1 MKFENAFVVQAPI
14 AEVYA
19 ALLDVERVAPCMP
32 GAEVLEKTGDD
43 AYKVAIKVKV
53 GPMSMTYKGDVQIVE
68 RDDAAKTATLRAKAK
83 ESRGQGTA
91 DAHVRMALTE
101 EDDGTHATL
110 ETDVAL
116 GGRVAAMG
124 RGVIAD
130 VSARLVQTFA
140 GNLAEMLESRP
151 AEAEAQPAA
160 ASSNGVPAAAPAPAM
175 AGATASAS
183 APAAAADPATAAPP
197 ASGPTPRAEPRKP
210 APEESSL
217 PVGELVASAVAGR
230 LSDPKALAA
239 GAGIFAMIC
248 LVIGFLLGR
257 AAPAAGRPWA

>member
-14 AEVYA
+14 DEVYA

-32 GAEVLEKTGDD
+32 GAEVVEKTGDD

-91 DAHVRMALTE
+91 DAHVHMALAE
-101 EDDGTHATL
+101 EGDGTHATL

-140 GNLAEMLESRP
+140 GNLAEMLEGD
-151 AEAEAQPAA
+151 AA
-160 ASSNGVPAAAPAPAM
+160 VPEPAM
-175 AGATASAS
+175 AGAAASAS
-183 APAAAADPATAAPP
+183 APAATADPATAAPP
-197 ASGPTPRAEPRKP
+197 ASGPTPRAEPRTP
-210 APEESSL
+210 APEEDGL
-217 PVGELVASAVAGR
+217 PVGELVASVVAGR
-230 LSDPKALAA
+230 LSDPKALFA

-248 LVIGFLLGR
+248 LVIGYLVGR
-257 AAPAAGRPWA
+257 AR

>member
-14 AEVYA
+14 DDVYA

-32 GAEVLEKTGDD
+32 GAEVVEKTGDD

-91 DAHVRMALTE
+91 DAHVHMALAE
-101 EDDGTHATL
+101 EGDGTHATL

-124 RGVIAD
+124 RGVIGD

-140 GNLAEMLESRP
+140 GNLAAMLE
-151 AEAEAQPAA
+151 
-160 ASSNGVPAAAPAPAM
+160 G
-175 AGATASAS
+175 GT
-183 APAAAADPATAAPP
+183 ADPATAAPP
-197 ASGPTPRAEPRKP
+197 APGPAPQAEPRTA
-210 APEESSL
+210 APEEAGL
-217 PVGELVASAVAGR
+217 PVGELAAGVVAGR
-230 LSDPKALAA
+230 LADPKSLAA

-248 LVIGFLLGR
+248 LVIGYLVGR
-257 AAPAAGRPWA
+257 AATAAGRP

>member
-14 AEVYA
+14 DEVYA

-32 GAEVLEKTGDD
+32 GAEVVEKTGDD

-91 DAHVRMALTE
+91 DAHVHMALAE
-101 EDDGTHATL
+101 EGDGTHATL

-140 GNLAEMLESRP
+140 GNLAEMLEGGGTAERRP
-151 AEAEAQPAA
+151 
-160 ASSNGVPAAAPAPAM
+160 
-175 AGATASAS
+175 TAWPPRSPS
-183 APAAAADPATAAPP
+183 PRWRRRGERLAPAATADPATAAPP
-197 ASGPTPRAEPRKP
+197 ASGPTRAPNRARPRRRRPRCRW
-210 APEESSL
+210 ASSSR
-217 PVGELVASAVAGR
+217 ASW
-230 LSDPKALAA
+230 
-239 GAGIFAMIC
+239 
-248 LVIGFLLGR
+248 
-257 AAPAAGRPWA
+257 PAACRIRRRSSPGPGSLR